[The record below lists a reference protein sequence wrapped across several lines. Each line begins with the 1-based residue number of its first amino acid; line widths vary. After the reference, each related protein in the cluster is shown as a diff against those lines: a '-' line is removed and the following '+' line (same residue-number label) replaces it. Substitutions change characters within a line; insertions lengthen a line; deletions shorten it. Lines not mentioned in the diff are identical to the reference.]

1 MRVDLLDL
9 LHLLTTSRASHLRF
23 FFSNVFSFFSGG
35 FHPRRVLPCV
45 LDIGTNNQK
54 LIDDP
59 RYLGSKHARLE
70 GEEYYEF
77 VDEFMVILISNLQKK
92 NYKSEILLVKLIHL
106 FAREVLLVKKVGN

>member
-1 MRVDLLDL
+1 MTKVKKLKQDCLSLKKFQL
-9 LHLLTTSRASHLRF
+9 
-23 FFSNVFSFFSGG
+23 FFSGG

-77 VDEFMVILISNLQKK
+77 VDEFMVIWNSNLQK
-92 NYKSEILLVKLIHL
+92 IKL
-106 FAREVLLVKKVGN
+106 K

>member
-1 MRVDLLDL
+1 M
-9 LHLLTTSRASHLRF
+9 F
-23 FFSNVFSFFSGG
+23 FSFFSGG

-92 NYKSEILLVKLIHL
+92 TINPKYCW
-106 FAREVLLVKKVGN
+106 